1 MIYAAWAIFL
11 ISYTVFAFGRLPGTK
26 LDRAG
31 MAFIGAAL
39 MFAIGAI
46 DGRHAVASLDFET
59 LVLLFSMMVLVA
71 VLHLDGF
78 FKWITAAIVE
88 RFEHHHLLPG
98 VIFTSGILSAFLVND
113 VVCLFLA
120 PLVLRICKHMGRN
133 PVPFLLALAMAS
145 NIGSAAT
152 ITGNPQNILIGSV
165 SGVAYRDFLFHLGPV
180 AAVGLFIEWGIVSL
194 VWRKELSERRPAE
207 PEVEHPHARLG
218 ALPGPLLVLVGIVV
232 AFLAGANPALV
243 AAIGAA
249 VLMVMRSRNLRLI
262 YREID
267 WPLLVMFA
275 GLFVIIGAAQQTGIA
290 SSLLGTAHSWN
301 MHNIA
306 IFSAGVTLLSNV
318 VSNVPAVM
326 LVKEMIP
333 QFANQHQMWLAL
345 AAASTLAGNLTITGS
360 IANFIVVE
368 RVKSEVHISFR
379 DYLRAGLPTTIL
391 TVAIG
396 AVWIAFLVRH

>member
-1 MIYAAWAIFL
+1 MIHAAWAIFL

-26 LDRAG
+26 VDRAG
-31 MAFIGAAL
+31 MAFIGAVL

-46 DGRHAVASLDFET
+46 RPREAVASVDFET

-78 FKWITAAIVE
+78 FQWITAVIVE

-98 VIFTSGILSAFLVND
+98 VIFTSGVLSAFLVND

-120 PLVLRICKHMGRN
+120 PLVLRVCKHMGRN
-133 PVPFLLALAMAS
+133 PVPFLLSLAMAS

-152 ITGNPQNILIGSV
+152 ITGNPQNILIGAV
-165 SGVAYRDFLFHLGPV
+165 SGISYRDFVFHLGPV
-180 AAVGLFIEWGIVSL
+180 ALMGLFLEWGVVHWI
-194 VWRKELSERRPAE
+194 WHKELHERLQPETAPEKPA
-207 PEVEHPHARLG
+207 AKLDG
-218 ALPGPLLVLVGIVV
+218 LAGPLIVLAGIVT
-232 AFLAGANPALV
+232 AFLAGATPALV

-249 VLMVMRSRNLRLI
+249 VLMVMRSRKLRLI
-262 YREID
+262 YREVD

-290 SSLLGTAHSWN
+290 GRLLATAHSWN
-301 MHNIA
+301 LRSIA
-306 IFSAGVTLLSNV
+306 VFSSAITLLSNV

-326 LVKEMIP
+326 LVKETIP
-333 QFANQHQMWLAL
+333 HFHNQHQMWLVL
-345 AAASTLAGNLTITGS
+345 SAASTLAGNLTITGS

-368 RVKSEVHISFR
+368 RVKADVHITFR

-391 TVAIG
+391 TVALG
-396 AVWIAFLVRH
+396 AIWIAFVARH